1 MLVRAALESLQ
12 AIYRPGFNYAKAGVM
27 LLELSP
33 QGMEQAE
40 LGWDDPDVIPST
52 GNLALPLSPQRQH
65 QRARVGALD
74 ALNSL
79 YGRGTVRLA
88 CGDIEHKPV
97 AQNGNWRMKQE
108 RRTPRY
114 TTHWADGWQ

>member
-40 LGWDDPDVIPST
+40 LNWDDPDMTTST
-52 GNLALPLSPQRQH
+52 GGLTPPFSHSASSSSRVMAALS
-65 QRARVGALD
+65 
-74 ALNSL
+74 
-79 YGRGTVRLA
+79 
-88 CGDIEHKPV
+88 
-97 AQNGNWRMKQE
+97 
-108 RRTPRY
+108 
-114 TTHWADGWQ
+114 